1 MPFRIAVDA
10 INLAADR
17 RGMGRYVRDILA
29 HWENDPE
36 LAVALL
42 DRSTMKAAARDGF
55 DAVWYPWNGIR
66 FTARA
71 RKVVV
76 MHDAFAFTQAHPNAI
91 ARWREQ
97 APIRRAAREADAF
110 ATVSNWSADE
120 LSRELGVARDRFT
133 IVSGVPDAFWQ
144 PIPPD
149 GRAPF
154 VLVVGGPEERKN
166 TRMLREAFARAF
178 PRGEAVLID
187 TAEAKPTDLELRA
200 LYANAL
206 AVAVPSYAEGYGLP
220 AVEAMACGAPVLA
233 ADAAGLPEAC
243 DGAAMLLPPNDVEAW
258 ASALREM
265 RDDSTSRGR
274 SRAKSLV
281 RVQRIDRTAPARLT
295 LALLR
300 GGVGSNASIDSA
312 SLRSG

>member
-1 MPFRIAVDA
+1 VPFRIAVDA

-17 RGMGRYVRDILA
+17 RGMGRYVRRVLA
-29 HWENDPE
+29 TWERDPGLE
-36 LAVALL
+36 LTLL
-42 DRSTMKAAARDGF
+42 DRATIRAAKGEGF

-66 FTARA
+66 FAAAA
-71 RKVVV
+71 RKVVTI
-76 MHDAFAFTQAHPNAI
+76 HDAFAFTQPHRNLV

-110 ATVSNWSADE
+110 ATVSQWSAGE
-120 LSRELGVARDRFT
+120 ISRELGIDRDA
-133 IVSGVPDAFWQ
+133 IAIAPGAPDAFWE
-144 PIPPD
+144 PVPPD
-149 GRAPF
+149 GRDPF

-166 TRMLREAFARAF
+166 VRMLREAFAKAF
-178 PRGEAVLID
+178 PRGEVALID
-187 TAEAKPTDLELRA
+187 TADAKPTDLELRA

-243 DGAAMLLPPNDVEAW
+243 DGAAMLLPPHDVDAW
-258 ASALREM
+258 TNALREM
-265 RDDSTSRGR
+265 RDDPTSRGR
-274 SRAKSLV
+274 LRAKSLV
-281 RVQRIDRTAPARLT
+281 RARRIDREAPARLT

-300 GGVGSNASIDSA
+300 GVFGPAVE
-312 SLRSG
+312 

>member
-1 MPFRIAVDA
+1 MPFRVAVDA

-17 RGMGRYVRDILA
+17 RGMGRYARSVLEA
-29 HWENDPE
+29 WENEPNLE
-36 LAVALL
+36 VTLL
-42 DRSTMKAAARDGF
+42 DRKTMRAAARDGF

-66 FTARA
+66 FAARA
-71 RKVVV
+71 RKVVTI
-76 MHDAFAFTQAHPNAI
+76 HDAFAFTQPHRSVI

-97 APIRRAAREADAF
+97 TPIRRAAREADAI

-120 LSRELGVARDRFT
+120 IVRELSVPREGIA
-133 IVSGVPDAFWQ
+133 IIPGVPDAFWH

-149 GRAPF
+149 GRDSF
-154 VLVVGGPEERKN
+154 VLFVGGPEERKN
-166 TRMLREAFARAF
+166 GRTLRAAFALAF
-178 PRGEAVLID
+178 PRGEVALFD
-187 TAEAKPTDLELRA
+187 TSEAKPSDVELRA

-243 DGAAMLLPPNDVEAW
+243 DGAAQLLSPFDIDAW
-258 ASALREM
+258 AEALRSM
-265 RDDSTSRGR
+265 REDPMARGR
-274 SRAKSLV
+274 LRAKSLV
-281 RVQRIDRTAPARLT
+281 RAQRLDRSAPARLT

-300 GGVGSNASIDSA
+300 R
-312 SLRSG
+312 SL